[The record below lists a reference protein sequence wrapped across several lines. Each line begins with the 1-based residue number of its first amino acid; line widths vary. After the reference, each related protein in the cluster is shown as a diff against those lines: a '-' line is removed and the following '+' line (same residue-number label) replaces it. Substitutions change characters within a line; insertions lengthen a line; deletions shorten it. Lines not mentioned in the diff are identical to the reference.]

1 MQRRQRLQS
10 ISLGLS
16 TMSTTSWWYENGCPF
31 ELRMC
36 TRGRGDRSPR
46 ALQRGSGT
54 CRGSVNVA
62 AIRISGGTQ
71 QQDEAA
77 GDVRQTR
84 LSREPNSLR
93 EPSRRRLLDRI
104 GPKQQRLRGG
114 RSFHQCRCL
123 FPQAA
128 ALHEQGTGSWRAEG
142 ERKFKYCTVKYVSG
156 TEPGSLLAA
165 VEPSND
171 CSHKADS
178 CIS

>member
-1 MQRRQRLQS
+1 MDVPSNSGCVPGAEGTDRLV
-10 ISLGLS
+10 LCKEGAGLA
-16 TMSTTSWWYENGCPF
+16 E
-31 ELRMC
+31 E
-36 TRGRGDRSPR
+36 
-46 ALQRGSGT
+46 A
-54 CRGSVNVA
+54 VNVA

-77 GDVRQTR
+77 GNVRQTR

-123 FPQAA
+123 FPQTRYFGICT